1 MARSYA
7 PRPGL
12 LGGAH
17 AGRGRTCVANRR
29 LPLPQREVDPEELT
43 LCGYAVQLD
52 NSDLRLE
59 AAHIGW
65 FQFGG
70 SDTTRQRHGRVRVC
84 LNLHSWLAAN
94 WGVAYSTVQ

>member
-70 SDTTRQRHGRVRVC
+70 SDTTRQRPGLLRHPP
-84 LNLHSWLAAN
+84 S
-94 WGVAYSTVQ
+94 SF